1 MRPRNAAWQMAA
13 ERTKARPYVQ
23 LVVGLLDHFSV
34 GKYEGVPRGL
44 YIFTSLDLALISARL
59 SSGRSRYSF
68 IPEWKI
74 ECLYISCCS
83 VLSLGVL
90 AGFSP
95 INSGKLFV
103 ERHTLF
109 ILEMGER
116 SRVQLV
122 ANKVLC
128 IRRLLS

>member
-1 MRPRNAAWQMAA
+1 M
-13 ERTKARPYVQ
+13 
-23 LVVGLLDHFSV
+23 
-34 GKYEGVPRGL
+34 
-44 YIFTSLDLALISARL
+44 
-59 SSGRSRYSF
+59 
-68 IPEWKI
+68 
-74 ECLYISCCS
+74 
-83 VLSLGVL
+83 L